1 MSIISALLNGQ
12 TRINPSTHIT
22 LFAITCNI
30 GISGAV
36 ILPQNNHMALAITN
50 LSKKYNNQKTAL
62 SNFSIDINKGI
73 LGLLGPNGAGKSTLM
88 KLIATISKP
97 TGGTLLLD
105 GTDIVKHPDAIRK
118 VLGYLPQDFGVYPN
132 LNAYEFL
139 EYIAAMKGV
148 GGKGLRKRID
158 ILLEGVNLTADA
170 KRPIGTYSGGM
181 KQRIGIAQALLND
194 PKVLI
199 FDEPTVGLDPEERM
213 RFRQLIADL
222 AQDCVIIL
230 SSHIVS
236 DIETIADEVAIMQG
250 GMLITKGYQQDIIK
264 QADGRIFE
272 TFLDNAALT
281 EFKGRYKVIDTSRQ
295 NDRIK
300 TRYISTQANAAPSS
314 APVKATLEDAYL
326 FLTQNNA

>member
-1 MSIISALLNGQ
+1 MYRPVKQ
-12 TRINPSTHIT
+12 PY
-22 LFAITCNI
+22 
-30 GISGAV
+30 
-36 ILPQNNHMALAITN
+36 NHRMALSITN
-50 LSKKYNNQKTAL
+50 LSKQYSNQKTAL
-62 SNFSIDINKGI
+62 SSFSIDINKGI

-97 TGGTLLLD
+97 TGGSLLLD
-105 GTDIVKHPDAIRK
+105 GTDIVQHPDAIRK

-222 AQDCVIIL
+222 AQDCIIIL

-250 GMLITKGYQQDIIK
+250 GRLITKGYQQDIIK

-281 EFKGRYKVIDTSRQ
+281 EFKSRYKVIDTSRQ

-300 TRYISTQANAAPSS
+300 TRYISTAADAAPSS
-314 APVKATLEDAYL
+314 APITATLEDAYL

>member
-1 MSIISALLNGQ
+1 
-12 TRINPSTHIT
+12 
-22 LFAITCNI
+22 
-30 GISGAV
+30 
-36 ILPQNNHMALAITN
+36 MALEITN
-50 LSKKYNNQKTAL
+50 LTKQYSTQKTAL
-62 SNFSIDINKGI
+62 NNYSITINKGI

-97 TGGTLLLD
+97 TQGTLFLD
-105 GTDIVKHPDAIRK
+105 GTDIVQHPDAIRR

-148 GGKGLRKRID
+148 GGTGLRKRID
-158 ILLEGVNLTADA
+158 VLLEGVNLTADA

-222 AQDCVIIL
+222 AQDCIIIL

-236 DIETIADEVAIMQG
+236 DIETIADEVAIMQDG
-250 GMLITKGYQQDIIK
+250 RLITKGYQQDIIK
-264 QADGRIFE
+264 QADGQIFE
-272 TFLDNAALT
+272 IFLENNSLT
-281 EFKGRYKVIDTSRQ
+281 EFKNRYKVIDTARQ

-300 TRYISTQANAAPSS
+300 VRYISNDAHAAPSS
-314 APVKATLEDAYL
+314 TAVKATLEDAYL